1 MENAGVRVLEL
12 NLALSSHNQ
21 SVSYQNILSSDW
33 LHVKS
38 FFPPIGPC
46 NYSGIGVTTFN
57 RKVSEK
63 SCEIESRISH
73 ITAILRLK

>member
-46 NYSGIGVTTFN
+46 NYSGQWCYDIQSKSA
-57 RKVSEK
+57 RKV
-63 SCEIESRISH
+63 
-73 ITAILRLK
+73 L